1 MVGMVERKAEVKKI
15 EFFGKNWYENLCNS
29 CEKILPIRPWKSLE
43 KQYEELINF
52 SHLNIT
58 PTGAFSLAFLA
69 TLITFLVPTIFII
82 IFNLFYPALFLLVG
96 ILAGVVFY
104 FLYDYPM
111 HYAAW
116 FRINASSEMTLC
128 ILFMATSMKISPTLE
143 KAIDYAAKNL
153 RGTLAYDLKLLMWE
167 IYSRKYTTEEAMENF
182 IEKWKKDNQEFTEA
196 LYLIK
201 NASLY
206 GPGEM
211 EKILDEAVSV
221 MLEGTKDRMKF
232 FARELNTPIT
242 VINALGILL
251 PLIGVVFF
259 SIMSLFL
266 PEMIQPLTL
275 AIGYDIILPLV
286 VYWLMK
292 MYLDRRP
299 CSFHQ
304 PDISRHPKFKEEKLL
319 SKNLTLSLLVGGLL
333 TFYGFLGMLSIEAAF
348 SPEQLY
354 TSLLVTLGIAL
365 AFSIYMILTTREK
378 VKLRE
383 EIVAI
388 ESEFPEAIFQLGNR
402 LHLGV
407 PIEKALSEVL
417 PKLKNLKISNFI
429 KSILQN
435 IENFGVTLEQAVF
448 DKRYGAINYYPSALI
463 ETVMRALVE
472 IEKKGSAA
480 ISKTMLSISTYLK
493 NARSVEENLKDLMAE
508 ITSTLK
514 LQALLLAPLAGGIV
528 VALAAIIM
536 QLLVVLG
543 NAELIY
549 QKVEGYG
556 PLTSASKGI
565 LSSFITL
572 DAMIPIHFFQVVVG
586 IYIIEI
592 IALMTMF
599 SSIIENGDEDVLK
612 KSLMGKRVLIGVI
625 FYLIVLVMVYSIF
638 TLMVP
643 SELL

>member
-1 MVGMVERKAEVKKI
+1 MKKI
-15 EFFGKNWYENLCNS
+15 EFKKAFWYEYLCNS
-29 CEKILPIRPWKSLE
+29 CEKLLPIKPWRSLE
-43 KQYEELINF
+43 KQYDELIKF

-58 PTGAFSLAFLA
+58 PRGAFSLAFLA
-69 TLITFLVPTIFII
+69 SIITILVPTVLIM
-82 IFNLFYPALFLLVG
+82 IFNLFYPALFILVA
-96 ILAGVVFY
+96 IFAGVIFY

-128 ILFMATSMKISPTLE
+128 ILFMATSMRISPTLE

-153 RGTLAYDLKLLMWE
+153 RGALAYDLKLLMWE
-167 IYSRKYTTEEAMENF
+167 IYSRKYTTEQAIEIF

-206 GPGEM
+206 GHEEM
-211 EKILDEAVSV
+211 ERILDEAVSV

-232 FARELNTPIT
+232 FARELNTPVT

-259 SIMSLFL
+259 PIMSLFM

-299 CSFHQ
+299 STFHQ
-304 PDISRHPKFKEEKLL
+304 PDISRHPKFKKEKLIN
-319 SKNLTLSLLVGGLL
+319 KTLILALFVGGLL
-333 TFYGFLGMLSIEAAF
+333 SFYGFLGMISIEAAF

-365 AFSIYMILTTREK
+365 SFSIYTIFITRDK
-378 VKLRE
+378 IKLRE
-383 EIVAI
+383 EIITI
-388 ESEFPEAIFQLGNR
+388 ESEFPEAIFQIGNR
-402 LHLGV
+402 LRLGV
-407 PIEKALSEVL
+407 PIEKVLSEVL
-417 PKLKNLKISNFI
+417 PKLRNLKISEFI
-429 KSILQN
+429 RAILQN

-448 DKRYGAINYYPSALI
+448 DEKYGAILYYPSALI

-472 IEKKGSAA
+472 IQKKGSAA

-514 LQALLLAPLAGGIV
+514 IQALLLAPLAGGIV

-536 QLLVVLG
+536 QLLLILG
-543 NAELIY
+543 NAELLY
-549 QKVEGYG
+549 QQVEGYG
-556 PLTSASKGI
+556 PLTSAGKGI
-565 LSSFITL
+565 LSSFISL
-572 DAMIPIHFFQVVVG
+572 DSMIPIHFFQVVVG

-592 IALMTMF
+592 VALMTMF

-612 KSLMGKRVLIGVI
+612 KSLMGKRVLIGII
-625 FYLIVLVMVYSIF
+625 FYLIVLVLIYSLF
-638 TLMVP
+638 SLMIP
-643 SELL
+643 TGEIK